1 VALDGREIRD
11 RYIPRSQ
18 RRDWA
23 APFDSDDELFE
34 TLHRLAGLVHL
45 VALLCLYAVFSV
57 KEPAEID
64 HDDRWP
70 NLSDDVVFN
79 RSVVLEVAIGEMQH
93 LRWANQLLAGVAE
106 TIGKPYEPAVVPPP
120 LFLPDD
126 HGGWNQPAVL
136 EPLTLA
142 VLQTF
147 VDVERSSATS
157 TGSTPGSPRRCG
169 RTAFPAPCTSSRRT
183 SPRRVRSISCTS
195 VTCSRT
201 RRSTLRA
208 GFVDSRCGRRCDI
221 RSADRRG

>member
-1 VALDGREIRD
+1 M
-11 RYIPRSQ
+11 
-18 RRDWA
+18 
-23 APFDSDDELFE
+23 
-34 TLHRLAGLVHL
+34 HL

-70 NLSDDVVFN
+70 NLSDVVVFT

-147 VDVERSSATS
+147 VDVERSSAYND
-157 TGSTPGSPRRCG
+157 GQYARV
-169 RTAFPAPCTSSRRT
+169 TATLRQNRFP
-183 SPRRVRSISCTS
+183 
-195 VTCSRT
+195 
-201 RRSTLRA
+201 STLYQLASNIAEEGEEHFLHFR
-208 GFVDSRCGRRCDI
+208 DL
-221 RSADRRG
+221 